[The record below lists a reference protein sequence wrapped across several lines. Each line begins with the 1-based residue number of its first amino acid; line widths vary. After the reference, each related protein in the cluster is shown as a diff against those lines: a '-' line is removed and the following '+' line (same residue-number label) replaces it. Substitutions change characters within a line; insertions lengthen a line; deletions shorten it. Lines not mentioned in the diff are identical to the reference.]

1 MATNFPINSTPK
13 GWRLVRLGDVAEVMG
28 GSTPSRANSE
38 YWGGSVP
45 WAIPSELT
53 ELKSRY
59 LTVTKESITDAG
71 MKSAGLIAIPTGSIL
86 LTSRATIGV
95 TAINAMPV
103 VTNQGFQNLVVK
115 NGIDSLWLYYGVS
128 AMRREL
134 ERRAAGSTFLEV
146 SRDSVRT
153 LPIFLPPLAE
163 QRAIAVVL
171 DSIDEA
177 IERTEAVI
185 AATEQLRDS
194 LLHQLLTWGVP
205 GWHTE
210 WEDAH
215 GIGTIPACWEVVRLG
230 DRVAEGPTNGIYKP
244 ETEYGSGV
252 WLIRIDDFVPGALV
266 NAKRFQRIRVTEEE
280 SRRYSVRKDDILINR
295 VNSLSHIGKTV
306 LIPQLDELTLF
317 ESNMMNL
324 RMDQSVHP
332 KYAEVVLLSNGSRR
346 YFMTR
351 AKKAVQQAS
360 INQQDVVGL
369 SLPLPPMAEQCAIVA
384 VLNGVDGTIKQTHE
398 ELVVLQEVKAS
409 ASDAL
414 LSGRVRIA
422 GK

>member
-13 GWRLVRLGDVAEVMG
+13 GWRLVRLGDVVEVMG

-71 MKSAGLIAIPTGSIL
+71 MKSARLIAIPTGSIL

-95 TAINAMPV
+95 TAINTMPV

-146 SRDSVRT
+146 SHDSVRT

-163 QRAIAVVL
+163 QRAIAAVL

-185 AATEQLRDS
+185 AATEQLRDA
-194 LLHQLLTWGVP
+194 LLHDLLTRGVP

-210 WEDAH
+210 WKDVP
-215 GIGTIPACWEVVRLG
+215 GLGTIPAGWKVVKLGAVAEVRNGTTPSRARLDYWQGDEVPFVKTGQVNDVFIVEPNEFITSQAVTAGAAVVPKSSVLIAMIGQGKTRGMTARLG
-230 DRVAEGPTNGIYKP
+230 FDAAINQNFAAV
-244 ETEYGSGV
+244 YGA
-252 WLIRIDDFVPGALV
+252 DEDFSLEFFFAWARH
-266 NAKRFQRIRVTEEE
+266 N
-280 SRRYSVRKDDILINR
+280 YSVIRAL
-295 VNSLSHIGKTV
+295 G
-306 LIPQLDELTLF
+306 QG
-317 ESNMMNL
+317 SN
-324 RMDQSVHP
+324 Q
-332 KYAEVVLLSNGSRR
+332 
-346 YFMTR
+346 
-351 AKKAVQQAS
+351 
-360 INQQDVVGL
+360 
-369 SLPLPPMAEQCAIVA
+369 
-384 VLNGVDGTIKQTHE
+384 
-398 ELVVLQEVKAS
+398 
-409 ASDAL
+409 DAL
-414 LSGRVRIA
+414 NCALI
-422 GK
+422 

>member
-1 MATNFPINSTPK
+1 MIPNGQVHSDYLCRA
-13 GWRLVRLGDVAEVMG
+13 LVQLG
-28 GSTPSRANSE
+28 PS
-38 YWGGSVP
+38 
-45 WAIPSELT
+45 LQQ
-53 ELKSRY
+53 KSRG
-59 LTVTKESITDAG
+59 TTIQGITRD
-71 MKSAGLIAIPTGSIL
+71 
-86 LTSRATIGV
+86 
-95 TAINAMPV
+95 
-103 VTNQGFQNLVVK
+103 
-115 NGIDSLWLYYGVS
+115 
-128 AMRREL
+128 
-134 ERRAAGSTFLEV
+134 EV
-146 SRDSVRT
+146 SS
-153 LPIFLPPLAE
+153 LPIPLPPLPE
-163 QRAIAVVL
+163 QRAIAAVL
-171 DSIDEA
+171 GSIDDA

-185 AATEQLRDS
+185 TATERLRDA
-194 LLHQLLTWGVP
+194 LLHQLLTRGVP
-205 GWHTE
+205 GWHTQ
-210 WEDAH
+210 WKDVP

-317 ESNMMNL
+317 ESNMMKL

-332 KYAEVVLLSNGSRR
+332 KYAEIVLLSNGSRR

-369 SLPLPPMAEQCAIVA
+369 SLPLPPIAEQCAIVA
-384 VLNGVDGTIKQTHE
+384 VLNGVDATIKQTHQ
-398 ELVVLQEVKAS
+398 ELVVLQAVKAS